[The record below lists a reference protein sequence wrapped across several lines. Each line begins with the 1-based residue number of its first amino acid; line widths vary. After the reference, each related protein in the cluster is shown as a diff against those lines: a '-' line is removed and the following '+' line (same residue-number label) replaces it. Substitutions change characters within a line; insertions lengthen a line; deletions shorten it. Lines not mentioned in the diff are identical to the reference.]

1 MSKGNLVAANR
12 EFYDALWSRAHLER
26 PNRFNTWPLISGLFS
41 EAPARLEI
49 GPGLRPRLPIP
60 GTHFLDISAPVIE
73 RLNARGGRA
82 VPGEITALPYRDGEF
97 DLVCA
102 FDVVEHAEDD
112 QQAFRELSR
121 VLQDGALLV
130 FSVPLHEKC
139 WTGFDDLVGHARRY
153 EPAALLAR
161 IEGNGLT
168 LEKSAAFGM
177 APKNPRLLKFGMAC
191 LAKHRT
197 VAMHLYNWVFIPL
210 GHLFQKRLR
219 FGPGLI
225 DTKGVDEILLVC
237 RRRRRTPHSIHS
249 TGGNG
254 GSGDAAEK
262 RESGKAERRKMATE
276 GT

>member
-1 MSKGNLVAANR
+1 MSKRNLVAANR

-26 PNRFNTWPLISGLFS
+26 PNRFNTWPLISGLFPN
-41 EAPARLEI
+41 APARLEI

-73 RLNARGGRA
+73 RLNARGGNA

-102 FDVVEHAEDD
+102 FDVIEHAEDD

-121 VLQDGALLV
+121 VLQDDAMLV

-177 APKNPRLLKFGMAC
+177 APRNPRLLKFGMDC

-197 VAMHLYNWVFIPL
+197 AAMRLYNWVFIPL

-225 DTKGVDEILLVC
+225 DTNGVDEILLVC
-237 RRRRRTPHSIHS
+237 RRRRRIPP
-249 TGGNG
+249 GLPVQ
-254 GSGDAAEK
+254 A
-262 RESGKAERRKMATE
+262 
-276 GT
+276 

>member
-1 MSKGNLVAANR
+1 MSKRSLLAANR
-12 EFYDALWSRAHLER
+12 EFYDALWSQAHLER
-26 PNRFNTWPLISGLFS
+26 PDRFNTWPLISGLVP

-60 GTHFLDISAPVIE
+60 GTHFLDISAPAIE
-73 RLNARGGRA
+73 RLNARGGSA

-102 FDVVEHAEDD
+102 FDVIEHAEDD

-121 VLQDGALLV
+121 VLQDGATLV
-130 FSVPLHEKC
+130 FSVPLHEKF
-139 WTGFDDLVGHARRY
+139 WTGFDDWVGHARRY

-161 IEGNGLT
+161 IEGSGLT

-177 APKNPRLLKFGMAC
+177 APRNPRLLKFGMDS

-197 VAMHLYNWVFIPL
+197 FAMRLYNWVFIPL
-210 GHLFQKRLR
+210 GHLFQKRLK

-225 DTKGVDEILLVC
+225 DTNGVDEILLVC
-237 RRRRRTPHSIHS
+237 RRGRRTPP
-249 TGGNG
+249 GLPVP
-254 GSGDAAEK
+254 A
-262 RESGKAERRKMATE
+262 
-276 GT
+276 